1 METKEIEAVS
11 QPKDFTEQLHVQFK
25 QPSDDQENFNENN
38 SFSYMFLFRK
48 IIRIARPEIPFLIIA
63 FISSLL
69 SGASYPAFAVLLG
82 DIYGV
87 SIF

>member
-25 QPSDDQENFNENN
+25 QPVDQENFNEND